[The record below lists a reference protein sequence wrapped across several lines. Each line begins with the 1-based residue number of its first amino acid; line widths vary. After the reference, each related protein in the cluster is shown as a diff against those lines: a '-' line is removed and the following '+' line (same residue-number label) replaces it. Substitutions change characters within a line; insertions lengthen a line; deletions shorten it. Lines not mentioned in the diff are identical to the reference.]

1 MKSVLFITDELRV
14 GGGETY
20 FYKIE
25 NLINRKNFNLYTAAE
40 NGECYGRIKNKQNF
54 FQLSSNKF
62 KKILQLKKI
71 IKSNNISVVHCN
83 SFNLVIIVIMVKKIF
98 NMTFKILYTK
108 HNATKLDNTEKFKKI
123 INNNVEKLITVCDY
137 DKNTLLGQ
145 GILKE
150 KVISIPNGIDI
161 DQFKFKP
168 RYYDENKELNIG
180 ILARLSEEKNHKFFL
195 KVIEKLRDSSDIK
208 FKAFIA
214 GDGILKNDIANEIKE
229 KELPI
234 DMVGNVDKPEDFL
247 RNIDIKMLVSNREVF
262 PMTILEAMCVGS
274 IVISSNVGGVSD
286 SVNNKTGYLMN
297 EYNEEDYVEV
307 IKRIYNEREHNKQ
320 LIVNARKQIED
331 KFSVNTMLK
340 RIENLYKEELR

>member
-229 KELPI
+229 KESLTP
-234 DMVGNVDKPEDFL
+234 PTL
-247 RNIDIKMLVSNREVF
+247 LDI
-262 PMTILEAMCVGS
+262 TIEPTHIASS
-274 IVISSNVGGVSD
+274 IVIGNTSLLETSILISIFLKKSSGLSTFPTISIGNS
-286 SVNNKTGYLMN
+286 
-297 EYNEEDYVEV
+297 
-307 IKRIYNEREHNKQ
+307 
-320 LIVNARKQIED
+320 
-331 KFSVNTMLK
+331 FSFISLAISFFKIPSPAMK
-340 RIENLYKEELR
+340 